1 MLKTTAE
8 KNELLAAEWD
18 PHRNYKATDNAY
30 HTLFVAR
37 LAYETTEKKLRR
49 EFEQFGPIKNIQ
61 MVLDNDGKP
70 RGYAFVEFE
79 REEDMTNAYKRA
91 DGRKI
96 DGKRIIVDVERGRSL
111 HLSLLTSSLSLSLSV
126 CLSAI
131 ELSEIGDLADSVAD

>member
-1 MLKTTAE
+1 
-8 KNELLAAEWD
+8 
-18 PHRNYKATDNAY
+18 
-30 HTLFVAR
+30 

-79 REEDMTNAYKRA
+79 REEDMTSAYKRA

-96 DGKRIIVDVERGRSL
+96 DGRRIIVDVERGRL
-111 HLSLLTSSLSLSLSV
+111 ASSLSVPFLLFLS
-126 CLSAI
+126 
-131 ELSEIGDLADSVAD
+131 